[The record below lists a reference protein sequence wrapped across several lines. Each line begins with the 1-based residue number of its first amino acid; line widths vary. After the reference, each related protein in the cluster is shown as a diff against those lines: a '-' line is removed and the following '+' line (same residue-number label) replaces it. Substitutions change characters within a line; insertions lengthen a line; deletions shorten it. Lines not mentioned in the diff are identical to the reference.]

1 LASPAIGATL
11 GAVTTPGKVR
21 NGPVQAAIEA
31 KLEEALVPAFLRVA
45 NESFMH
51 SVPPGSES
59 HFKVVVVSERFAG
72 QGLVARH
79 RMVNQALAGQ
89 IAAGLH
95 ALSIEARTPEEWADI
110 AGRTTPSP
118 KCLGGSKADA

>member
-1 LASPAIGATL
+1 LASLAIGATL
-11 GAVTTPGKVR
+11 GTVSTPGTVR
-21 NGPVQAAIEA
+21 RGPVQAAIEA
-31 KLEEALVPAFLRVA
+31 KLEEALVPAFLSVA

-59 HFKVVVVSERFAG
+59 HFKVVIVSERFAA
-72 QGLVARH
+72 QSLVARH
-79 RMVNQALAGQ
+79 RMVHQALAGP

-95 ALSIEARTPEEWADI
+95 ALSIEARTPGEWADV